1 MHREEFKTF
10 AKAMKTFYPRE
21 QILPSLESMEMWYRE
36 LADIPYPVAEAA
48 LRKYVA
54 TNKFSPKIADI
65 REMAA
70 TVENGDKPLWS
81 DGWEQVLRAVRKY
94 GSYRPVEAMESMD
107 EITREAVR
115 RLGYKELCMSEN
127 IMAERAQFRMIFE
140 QIVDRRQ
147 TNSQISVN
155 LAQLIEGI
163 QNNRLEE
170 GEKRAAIDT
179 KAQ

>member
-1 MHREEFKTF
+1 MNREEFKTF

-21 QILPSLESMEMWYRE
+21 QLLPSLESMEMWYRE

-54 TNKFSPKIADI
+54 TNKFSPTIADI

-81 DGWEQVLRAVRKY
+81 DGWDQVLRAVRKY

-155 LAQLIEGI
+155 LAQLIAGI

>member
-21 QILPSLESMEMWYRE
+21 QLLPSLESMEMWYRE

-81 DGWEQVLRAVRKY
+81 DGWEQVLRSVRKY

>member
-1 MHREEFKTF
+1 M
-10 AKAMKTFYPRE
+10 
-21 QILPSLESMEMWYRE
+21 
-36 LADIPYPVAEAA
+36 
-48 LRKYVA
+48 
-54 TNKFSPKIADI
+54 
-65 REMAA
+65 
-70 TVENGDKPLWS
+70 ENGDKPLWS
-81 DGWEQVLRAVRKY
+81 DGWDQVLRAVRKY

-163 QNNRLEE
+163 QNNRLEG

>member
-1 MHREEFKTF
+1 MNREEFKTF

-21 QILPSLESMEMWYRE
+21 QLLPSLESMEMWYRE

-54 TNKFSPKIADI
+54 TNKFSPTIEDI

-81 DGWEQVLRAVRKY
+81 DGWDQVLRSVRKY

>member
-21 QILPSLESMEMWYRE
+21 QLLPSLESMEMWYRE